1 MHGPLIVTLH
11 IIAVIVAPTGQLAT
25 LSGNFFQPRPPIPA
39 KRLHP
44 AAGSPAD
51 RELSAKVAVERTSN
65 LSMGLLNR
73 IGIIVTTRQ
82 PDWTLVENIIL
93 NISR

>member
-1 MHGPLIVTLH
+1 MAPSIVTLH

-25 LSGNFFQPRPPIPA
+25 LSGNFFKPRPPIPA
-39 KRLHP
+39 EWLHP

-65 LSMGLLNR
+65 LSMGLRKR

-82 PDWTLVENIIL
+82 ATGH
-93 NISR
+93 